1 MKKLKTI
8 LKNLSLIT
16 LLFSFNI
23 SNAQIAYPNNYS
35 SVQAKSSNK
44 FTSSIVSFMVKYVDN
59 KVYLNWVVRGMKED
73 YIYFIQRL
81 ENDLDFVK

>member
-1 MKKLKTI
+1 MNKLKAI

-23 SNAQIAYPNNYS
+23 SNAQIAYPSNYS

-44 FTSSIVSFMVKYVDN
+44 ITSSIVSFTVKYIDN
-59 KVYLNWVVRGMKED
+59 KVCLNWVVRGLKED
-73 YIYFIQRL
+73 CIYFIQRL